1 MVSSVCSLCCCCDDN
16 TGSTVLVPGDVQRIG
31 WLLRED
37 GFLPSFFF
45 SENVLT
51 REGRAANGPAHTRN
65 RRNGVGVGGEGA
77 WAWAE
82 GTANQLPIGMAK
94 WRKITSM
101 A

>member
-45 SENVLT
+45 L
-51 REGRAANGPAHTRN
+51 
-65 RRNGVGVGGEGA
+65 
-77 WAWAE
+77 
-82 GTANQLPIGMAK
+82 
-94 WRKITSM
+94 
-101 A
+101 